1 MGIGVAAGV
10 ACLLGRKALIG
21 MFIKEAAVAVLGEKL
36 VVWLV
41 LGSPVIGLT
50 YLATNLLQSVNKAM
64 SAVVLSLLRQGLL
77 LLPLLYGLDFFF
89 GVTGIAVAYFAADT
103 AAALIA
109 AVMLARVWKKEL
121 S

>member
-1 MGIGVAAGV
+1 MGIGLAAGV

-21 MFIKEAAVAVLGEKL
+21 MFIKEAAVTALGEKL

-77 LLPLLYGLDFFF
+77 LLPLLYGLNFFF
-89 GVTGIAVAYFAADT
+89 GVAGIAAAHFAADT
-103 AAALIA
+103 GAALIA
-109 AVMLARVWKKEL
+109 AVMLARIWKKEL
-121 S
+121 T